1 MRAVDFCG
9 GNALPIVCRCGAI
22 LASAFFGYS
31 GNAIFTVRHCGTAR
45 SFAINRR
52 SAPLARTVLCRSG
65 NATFAVSHCGT
76 ARSFAIN
83 RRCAASPLTVTRR
96 SMPLARAALC
106 RSGNAIFAVSHCGT
120 ARSLT
125 ADRLRTSSM
134 RVVHPCIRPRFAF
147 FVRTP
152 PHIVERSRPAP
163 PSRRGLH
170 GFQNPFVVH
179 FAQQG
184 EQLFLL
190 HSGIPSF
197 CISSL
202 SLRRM
207 RARIVRIA
215 PSPRPVRRASS
226 AISSRNQ

>member
-1 MRAVDFCG
+1 MRTGGFCDGTALAV
-9 GNALPIVCRCGAI
+9 VRRCGAV
-22 LASAFFGYS
+22 LARVFFGCS
-31 GNAIFTVRHCGTAR
+31 GNAPSNARRYTALAH
-45 SFAINRR
+45 AIPRR
-52 SAPLARTVLCRSG
+52 RKNAMCAIRPCAASPLT
-65 NATFAVSHCGT
+65 AVSHCGT
-76 ARSFAIN
+76 ARSPTV
-83 RRCAASPLTVTRR
+83 RRCAISPLTAARR
-96 SMPLARAALC
+96 RAASACTVLC
-106 RSGNAIFAVSHCGT
+106 RSGSAISSFRHCG
-120 ARSLT
+120 AGLSLT
-125 ADRLRTSSM
+125 VSRLRTASM
-134 RVVHPCIRPRFAF
+134 HAVHPCIRPNLAS
-147 FVRTP
+147 FVRNP
-152 PHIVERSRPAP
+152 PHTVERSRPSL

-202 SLRRM
+202 SLRRI

-215 PSPRPVRRASS
+215 PSLRPVRRASS